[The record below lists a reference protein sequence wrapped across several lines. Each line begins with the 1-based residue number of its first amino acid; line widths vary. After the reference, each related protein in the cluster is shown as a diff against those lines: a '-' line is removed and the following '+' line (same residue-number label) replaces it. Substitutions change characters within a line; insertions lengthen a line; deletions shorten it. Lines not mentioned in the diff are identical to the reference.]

1 MIDFLSDLNLLPLVL
16 TVGAYQIGL
25 SLQKKWKHPL
35 CNPLII
41 SIFLVILVLLVAK
54 FPVEKYQSGT
64 EILSFFLTPCTVCF
78 AVPLYRQ
85 LKILKKNVFAILVG
99 IVAGTVTA
107 LSSIALLCGLLAL
120 DNQLTVSLLP
130 KSITTAIGLVLSQQN
145 GGMEGLT
152 AIAIFITGI
161 LGSLYGNNLC
171 KLFGIRNPIAQGV
184 AIGTASH
191 IMGTSKA
198 AEMSDLAGAVSSA
211 SLTISGIL
219 TAVLFPLVLKLIH

>member
-1 MIDFLSDLNLLPLVL
+1 MIDFLCNLNLLPLVL
-16 TVGAYQIGL
+16 TIGTYQVGL
-25 SLQKKWKHPL
+25 SLRKKWKHPL

-41 SIFLVILVLLVAK
+41 SIFLIIPVLLITK
-54 FPVEKYQSGT
+54 FPIEKYQSGV

-78 AVPLYRQ
+78 AIPLYQQ
-85 LKILKKNVFAILVG
+85 LKILKKNVVAILVG
-99 IVAGTVTA
+99 IGAGTITA
-107 LSSIALLCGLLAL
+107 LSSIAVLCGLFAL

-145 GGMEGLT
+145 GGIEGLT

-161 LGSLYGNNLC
+161 SGSLCGSSLC
-171 KLFGIRNPIAQGV
+171 KLLGLRNPIAQGV
-184 AIGTASH
+184 AMGTASH

-198 AEMSDLAGAVSSA
+198 AEMSDLAGAVSST

-219 TAVLFPLVLKLIH
+219 TAVLFPLVLKLL